1 MATTNKKTTKKKAA
15 KKKTTKKASSSTT
28 APKTSSKK
36 KATKKATGKTK
47 KGGKA
52 SSPLL
57 QARELLKGA
66 FKSTEW
72 QTDLDPRRA
81 KQAQEVLSTNSVV
94 INALISGPVN
104 EYGVTPCPGLPK
116 GRITNLYG
124 KEGSGKTTLA
134 LEVSAETI
142 RKGGTVCYIDWEH
155 EIVPSYAMSLG
166 VPIGDDSK
174 FMLCQ
179 PDTLEEGIAILYT
192 MVSAGVDLVVLDS
205 VGAGV
210 PKAYFDKAIKDTAEG
225 ARLGLNAATWSQF
238 LPKLKARINK
248 TRSTIIGI
256 SQIRDAIN
264 TMGYGDNFT
273 VQGGKA
279 WKFYSALRIRLQ
291 PIGQEK
297 ASEYSAV
304 VNKSADRVVGSRIK
318 AKLDK
323 CKVSPQQNNETVF
336 YIRYGEGIDD
346 LRSLIEIGIAHKLIK
361 KSGSWFEW
369 LDPDGESVRF
379 QGMEKF
385 RGAFSTDP
393 KKHRLLEK
401 QVLPY
406 LGAASSTT
414 GEEEDDDLF
423 GDDTFQ
429 DDEDLKEIL
438 TSINKTTSDEED

>member
-1 MATTNKKTTKKKAA
+1 MAKKKTKKKAA
-15 KKKTTKKASSSTT
+15 KKSAKKTTSKKSSSGSKKKTTKKRT
-28 APKTSSKK
+28 KKKKKGSKK
-36 KATKKATGKTK
+36 SA
-47 KGGKA
+47 KG

-57 QARELLKGA
+57 QAKGLLKGA
-66 FKSTEW
+66 LKNTEW

-81 KQAQEVLSTNSVV
+81 KQAQEVLSTNSIV

-104 EYGVTPCPGLPK
+104 EYGVSPCPGLPK

-134 LEVSAETI
+134 LETSAETI
-142 RKGGTVCYIDWEH
+142 RHGGTVCYIDWEH

-166 VPIGDDSK
+166 VPIGDESK

-210 PKAYFDKAIKDTAEG
+210 PKAYFEKAIKDTAEG

-238 LPKLKARINK
+238 LPKLKARISK
-248 TRSTIIGI
+248 SRSTIIGI

-304 VNKSADRVVGSRIK
+304 VNKSADRVVGCRIK

-361 KSGSWFEW
+361 KAGSWFEW
-369 LDPDGESVRF
+369 IDPDGESVRF

-385 RGAFSTDP
+385 RGAFAQDE
-393 KKHRLLEK
+393 KMRRILEK

-406 LGAASSTT
+406 LGASGS
-414 GEEEDDDLF
+414 EEDVDEDDEF
-423 GDDTFQ
+423 GNEALQ
-429 DDEDLKEIL
+429 DDEELKEIL
-438 TSINKTTSDEED
+438 SSIDSNTDDED